1 MNPDNAEPSPTK
13 LVEVVTPVANTS
25 PSELTVTPD
34 PTTTFETVVIPVGAL
49 IPDSLIVTAVPTTD
63 LDAVATPTI
72 ILGVPVN
79 PCDNATVP
87 LDVIYPA
94 PFVS

>member
-1 MNPDNAEPSPTK
+1 M
-13 LVEVVTPVANTS
+13 ANMS

-34 PTTTFETVVIPVGAL
+34 PTITFETVVIPVGAL
-49 IPDSLIVTAVPTTD
+49 IPDSLMVTAVPTTD

-79 PCDNATVP
+79 PCDNAAVP
-87 LDVIYPA
+87 LDVMYPA
-94 PFVS
+94 PFVNWVLLLGIVGVF